1 MAACHSDSRSD
12 EYWNYLRTY
21 VQCTKVAQK
30 HEHLL
35 VNVMTEASND
45 LNKDI
50 ASTSFDSTSAP
61 YGADEG
67 SLDSASHGETSEST
81 SDASASDGGEVVS
94 DSSSSSDECTSEMGS
109 VSDEV
114 NFDDNT
120 SLLDNGEATVSSS
133 FCITTSKRW

>member
-1 MAACHSDSRSD
+1 
-12 EYWNYLRTY
+12 
-21 VQCTKVAQK
+21 
-30 HEHLL
+30 
-35 VNVMTEASND
+35 MTEASND
-45 LNKDI
+45 LNKDV